1 MAENVELQGLEFK
14 ISNDSASAESGLNRL
29 KTALENLKT
38 ATQGGTTGLKNTA
51 KGIAAISEAVK
62 GLDVSQKLSNLAD
75 SLSKLNGIK
84 DLKISSSIGN
94 QLSAISTAVNNIQDA
109 DGSKLEALANGL
121 RPLSELGKSQMGSF
135 INQLKKLPEVITEL
149 DKADVGK
156 FADQMTRL
164 SAAMKPFAD
173 EMQKVSTGFSSFPS
187 RIQKVTTATNKYGN
201 AANSAAA
208 KTNIL
213 GKALKSL
220 GFSSALYILHRLSG
234 AMADAVLG
242 ATEWEGIMYRF
253 GRAFGDSAQENYE
266 WIKRLSDEMMIDTQ
280 TFMQYSSIFGTM
292 LKGYGVVADDAAK
305 MAMNYTELTYDIWA
319 GYNDI
324 YKTFE
329 DAAVAVRAAIAGEVE
344 PIRKAGFTIVDS
356 QLKMTAANA
365 KLSSSVQQLTEREEK
380 LNNLL
385 STTVNESLLK
395 TTAANYG
402 LAYSSQTAS
411 EELKSYLR
419 YLTLVD
425 QAQAQGLIGTY
436 AKEMNTAEGL
446 LRTLRQQLKS
456 LSNELSSLFLPIL
469 VRVLPYVQAFVS
481 LIRDA
486 IAALAALFGV
496 DIQPVDFSGIS
507 SGLDAGADSAENM
520 ADSLGDAG
528 DAAKKLKQYL
538 AGFDELNVMPQ
549 MSDASSLGSAL
560 GGLDGGAY
568 AGMFD
573 IDKLWDEEIFKNI
586 NSQVDELKEKLK
598 DILEGAAAIGTAFLS
613 WKIAQSAVSL
623 LDKLKLLKGANWAY
637 GITFSIVG
645 LGLFLDA
652 WDKIKTAMADI
663 LENGPNLSNVSE
675 LISGFAESLGVAFL
689 ALGKLD
695 TGGAMLVIS
704 GLSGIVSEIADIA
717 KNGATFDNATNL
729 LRHFGV
735 FMTGLGIL
743 LRDNKTTGAGLFLT
757 GVTLLARN
765 LQGFLEAIR
774 TGDWSGV
781 DKVEAFAGILLTVAG
796 VVVTIGKFKQAT
808 AAVGSVK
815 EATNSMQT
823 VSNAIGGAGGGAG
836 GGGLNASLKNVAQ
849 NLGWGLVIVTEVAA
863 AAIIFVGAIWIL
875 GEELRKVSEA
885 WQPVID
891 NAGTV
896 AIAVGVGTGL
906 LVGIG
911 AACYAL
917 GALGGKAALNIGIG
931 TLILLELGIA
941 TTLFLAEIW
950 AVGKGLDEIGKAWQ
964 PVLDNGET
972 IKTAILVGTGLLVGI
987 GVVTAALGAITIAS
1001 AGTLPL
1007 AIAIGTAV
1015 LAELAIAFIAF
1026 SESLVAVAD
1035 ELNDRVSP
1043 ALSRLNA
1050 NLPTLKSDMEN
1061 FTTYMTE
1068 FAGQVS
1074 SYTKSM
1080 GSVTWDS
1087 IVTGFQRLFSG
1098 DPIGSLA
1105 DDVGDV
1111 YDGVSALNGKLELA
1125 NPELTLA
1132 VQMMSD
1138 YVSLM
1143 NQLQSLTKKGGNASN
1158 LATDTF
1164 TNLRNVGVK
1173 LVTGLVAGIDAK
1185 ISTFN
1190 SRLTSM
1196 RTSITNNF
1204 SIAATNA
1211 CNSIQRIINK
1221 LNQLPGRVSITVDMR
1236 QFGSISGVNTYAS
1249 GGFVDEGQLFIA
1261 REAGAEM
1268 VGGIGRRT
1276 AVANNDQITDGI
1288 AQAVFDAL
1296 AETGLIEY
1304 VRSIDQS
1311 ARTTAKKEFTLG
1323 KPSSSAGRWVSQ
1335 SVEAYELV
1343 RG

>member
-75 SLSKLNGIK
+75 SLSKLNSIK

-94 QLSAISTAVNNIQDA
+94 QLSAISTAVSGVKFT
-109 DGSKLEALANGL
+109 DGDKLESLANGL

-156 FADQMTRL
+156 FADQMTKL

-173 EMQKVSTGFSSFPS
+173 EMQKVSNGFSSFPS
-187 RIQKVTTATNKYGN
+187 RIQKVISSSEQYNN
-201 AANSAAA
+201 AMQKA
-208 KTNIL
+208 KTQTNGFGLAIKGLKFGTLLYAFRKVASFL
-213 GKALKSL
+213 GYAITKAGEYQEDLNLFTVSMGAYAEEAYNYAQK
-220 GFSSALYILHRLSG
+220 FSE
-234 AMADAVLG
+234 VLG
-242 ATEWEGIMYRF
+242 IDPAEWMRNQGVFNTIISGF
-253 GRAFGDSAQENYE
+253 GVAADKAAFMSKN
-266 WIKRLSDEMMIDTQ
+266 LTQ
-280 TFMQYSSIFGTM
+280 LG
-292 LKGYGVVADDAAK
+292 
-305 MAMNYTELTYDIWA
+305 YDIA
-319 GYNDI
+319 SFYNI
-324 YKTFE
+324 NFS
-329 DAAVAVRAAIAGEVE
+329 DAMQKVQSGIAGELE
-344 PIRKAGFTIVDS
+344 PLRRLGYDLSVARLQQEALNLGITKSVSAMTQAEKA
-356 QLKMTAANA
+356 Q
-365 KLSSSVQQLTEREEK
+365 
-380 LNNLL
+380 
-385 STTVNESLLK
+385 
-395 TTAANYG
+395 
-402 LAYSSQTAS
+402 
-411 EELKSYLR
+411 LR
-419 YLTLVD
+419 YYAMMTQVT
-425 QAQAQGLIGTY
+425 QVQGDM
-436 AKEMNTAEGL
+436 A
-446 LRTLRQQLKS
+446 RTLENPTNMLRVFKAQLEQVARS
-456 LSNELSSLFLPIL
+456 IGNLFIPIL
-469 VRVLPYVQAFVS
+469 TKALPVLIAFAKA
-481 LIRDA
+481 LQEI
-486 IAALAALFGV
+486 IAAVAALFGV
-496 DIQPVDFSGIS
+496 TLNAPEWDNSF
-507 SGLDAGADSAENM
+507 AGAATGSSEIADNLSDATDS
-520 ADSLGDAG
+520 
-528 DAAKKLKQYL
+528 AKKLKQYL

-549 MSDASSLGSAL
+549 TADASSSGGL
-560 GGLDGGAY
+560 GGLGGGDLGIDLPGYDFLKNAVSESIDEWQKKLEPFVNWVTSHLQEILDIA
-568 AGMFD
+568 AG
-573 IDKLWDEEIFKNI
+573 
-586 NSQVDELKEKLK
+586 
-598 DILEGAAAIGTAFLS
+598 IGTAFLA
-613 WKIAQSAVSL
+613 WNVSKSL
-623 LDKLKLLKGANWAY
+623 AATLDKLSNLQLSGFKTPGFLLGSLMGLSDLNEFLKYAKDILKNGANFQN
-637 GITFSIVG
+637 ITGAVSEFVG
-645 LGLFLDA
+645 MVGDISLMTGHL
-652 WDKIKTAMADI
+652 KTAGVLKVIQGVGEIIGAIKDI
-663 LENGPNLSNVSE
+663 SANGVNWDNATRAIRGLTN
-675 LISGFAESLGVAFL
+675 IAIGVGIF
-689 ALGKLD
+689 
-695 TGGAMLVIS
+695 TGHLKVAAWSAAIQ
-704 GLSGIVSEIADIA
+704 GLSSVIGEIA
-717 KNGATFDNATNL
+717 KNWD
-729 LRHFGV
+729 
-735 FMTGLGIL
+735 
-743 LRDNKTTGAGLFLT
+743 
-757 GVTLLARN
+757 
-765 LQGFLEAIR
+765 AIKK
-774 TGDWSGV
+774 GDWSGV
-781 DKVEAFAGILLTVAG
+781 DKATMAIGAIEAIGGIVIAL
-796 VVVTIGKFKQAT
+796 GKFKQIASAT
-808 AAVGSVK
+808 NAGASIK

-823 VSNAIGGAGGGAG
+823 VSNAIGGAGNGAG
-836 GGGLNASLKNVAQ
+836 GGGLNASLKSVAQ

-863 AAIIFVGAIWIL
+863 AAIIFSGAIWIL

-906 LVGIG
+906 LAGIG

-917 GALGGKAALNIGIG
+917 GTLGGAAALNIGVG

-964 PVLDNGET
+964 PVLDNGDT

-1015 LAELAIAFIAF
+1015 LAELAVAFIAF

-1050 NLPTLKSDMEN
+1050 NLPTLKSDMED

-1087 IVTGFQRLFSG
+1087 IVAGFQRLFSG

-1164 TNLRNVGVK
+1164 TNLRNVGEK
-1173 LVTGLVAGIDAK
+1173 LVTGLVTGIDAK

-1276 AVANNDQITDGI
+1276 AVANNDQIADGI

-1296 AETGLIEY
+1296 AETGLIEC

-1335 SVEAYELV
+1335 SMEAYDLV

>member
-62 GLDVSQKLSNLAD
+62 GLDISQKLSNLAD

-94 QLSAISTAVNNIQDA
+94 QLSAISTAVSSVKFT
-109 DGSKLEALANGL
+109 DGDKLESLANGL

-135 INQLKKLPEVITEL
+135 INQLKKLPEVMAEL
-149 DKADVGK
+149 DKTDIGK

-187 RIQKVTTATNKYGN
+187 KIQKVTTATNKYGN

-208 KTNIL
+208 KTNVL

-220 GFSSALYILHRLSG
+220 GFSGALYILHRLSG
-234 AMADAVLG
+234 VMADAILG
-242 ATEWEGIMYRF
+242 ATEWEGVMYRF
-253 GRAFGDSAQENYE
+253 GRAFGDSAQENYK

-329 DAAVAVRAAIAGEVE
+329 DAAVAVRSAIAGEVE

-356 QLKMTAANA
+356 QLK
-365 KLSSSVQQLTEREEK
+365 V
-380 LNNLL
+380 
-385 STTVNESLLK
+385 
-395 TTAANYG
+395 TAANYG
-402 LAYSSQTAS
+402 IAYSSQAAS

-419 YLTLVD
+419 YLTLVN
-425 QAQAQGLIGTY
+425 QAHAQGLIGTY

-456 LSNELSSLFLPIL
+456 LANELGSLFLPIL

-496 DIQPVDFSGIS
+496 DLQPVDFSGIS

-549 MSDASSLGSAL
+549 TTNASAAGAL
-560 GGLDGGAY
+560 GGLGGGAY

-613 WKIAQSAVSL
+613 WKIAQSAIAF

-717 KNGATFDNATNL
+717 KNGVTFDNATNL

-743 LRDNKTTGAGLFLT
+743 MRDNKTTGAGLFLT

-765 LQGFLEAIR
+765 LQGFLEVIR

-781 DKVEAFAGILLTVAG
+781 DKVEAFAGLLLTVAG
-796 VVVTIGKFKQAT
+796 IVVTIGKFKQAT
-808 AAVGSVK
+808 AAVGAVK

-836 GGGLNASLKNVAQ
+836 GGGLNASLKSVAQ
-849 NLGWGLVIVTEVAA
+849 NLGWGLVILTEVAA

-1001 AGTLPL
+1001 AGTLPV
-1007 AIAIGTAV
+1007 AIAIGAGV
-1015 LAELAIAFIAF
+1015 LGELALAFIGF

-1043 ALSRLNA
+1043 ALSRMNEK
-1050 NLPTLKSDMEN
+1050 LPTLKSDMED

-1098 DPIGSLA
+1098 DPIGILA

-1143 NQLQSLTKKGGNASN
+1143 NQLQSLTKQGGSASN

-1164 TNLRNVGVK
+1164 TNLRNVGEK

>member
-14 ISNDSASAESGLNRL
+14 ISNDSASAENGLNRL
-29 KTALENLKT
+29 KTALEGLKT

-75 SLSKLNGIK
+75 SLSKLNSIK

-94 QLSAISTAVNNIQDA
+94 QLSAISTAVSSVKFT
-109 DGSKLEALANGL
+109 DGDKLEALANGL
-121 RPLSELGKSQMGSF
+121 RPLSELGKANMTSF
-135 INQLKKLPEVITEL
+135 ISQLKKLPEVITEL

-156 FADQMTRL
+156 FADQMNKL

-187 RIQKVTTATNKYGN
+187 KIQKVATATNKYGA

-220 GFSSALYILHRLSG
+220 GFSGALYILHRLSG

-329 DAAVAVRAAIAGEVE
+329 DAAIAVRSAIAGEVE

-356 QLKMTAANA
+356 QLK
-365 KLSSSVQQLTEREEK
+365 V
-380 LNNLL
+380 
-385 STTVNESLLK
+385 
-395 TTAANYG
+395 TAANYG
-402 LAYSSQTAS
+402 IAYSSQAAS

-419 YLTLVD
+419 YLTMVD
-425 QAQAQGLIGTY
+425 QAHAQGLIGTY

-456 LSNELSSLFLPIL
+456 LANELGSLFLPIL
-469 VRVLPYVQAFVS
+469 VRVLAYVQAFVS

-496 DIQPVDFSGIS
+496 DIQPVDFSSIS

-549 MSDASSLGSAL
+549 TSDAISSAGSL
-560 GGLDGGAY
+560 GGLGGGAY

-613 WKIAQSAVSL
+613 WKIAQSAIAF

-652 WDKIKTAMADI
+652 WDKIKTAVADI

-704 GLSGIVSEIADIA
+704 GLSGILSEIADIS
-717 KNGATFDNATNL
+717 KNGVTFDNATNL

-743 LRDNKTTGAGLFLT
+743 MRDNKTTGAGLFLT

-815 EATNSMQT
+815 EATSSMQT
-823 VSNAIGGAGGGAG
+823 VSNAIGGAGSGAG
-836 GGGLNASLKNVAQ
+836 GGGLNASLKSVAQ

-875 GEELRKVSEA
+875 GEELGKVGEA
-885 WQPVID
+885 WQPVIE

-906 LVGIG
+906 LAGIG

-917 GALGGKAALNIGIG
+917 GSLGGAVALNIGIG
-931 TLILLELGIA
+931 TLILLELGVA
-941 TTLFLAEIW
+941 AALFLAEIW
-950 AVGKGLDEIGKAWQ
+950 GIGKALDEIGQAWQ

-972 IKTAILVGTGLLVGI
+972 IATGIGLGTALLVGI
-987 GVVTAALGAITIAS
+987 GVVTAALGVATVAS
-1001 AGTLPL
+1001 AGLLPL
-1007 AIAIGTAV
+1007 AIGIGTAILV
-1015 LAELAIAFIAF
+1015 ELAVAFIAF
-1026 SESLVAVAD
+1026 TESLVAVAD
-1035 ELNDRVSP
+1035 ELSDNLSP
-1043 ALSRLNA
+1043 ALERLNKK
-1050 NLPTLKSDMEN
+1050 LPSLSDNMGN
-1061 FTTYMTE
+1061 FVDFMTK
-1068 FAGQVS
+1068 FAGHVVRYTEVSAIAGLSATIDTIVGWFTQDPIDKLAKDVNNIYEQTSTLNEKLKIAVPELRTAVRMLS
-1074 SYTKSM
+1074 SYEELITQMQKLTSQ
-1080 GSVTWDS
+1080 G
-1087 IVTGFQRLFSG
+1087 G
-1098 DPIGSLA
+1098 D
-1105 DDVGDV
+1105 
-1111 YDGVSALNGKLELA
+1111 
-1125 NPELTLA
+1125 T
-1132 VQMMSD
+1132 
-1138 YVSLM
+1138 
-1143 NQLQSLTKKGGNASN
+1143 SN
-1158 LATDTF
+1158 LATDTY
-1164 TNLRNVGVK
+1164 TNLRNVGEN
-1173 LVTGLVAGIDAK
+1173 LVTGFVAGIDGK
-1185 ISTFN
+1185 STLFTDK
-1190 SRLTSM
+1190 LTSM
-1196 RTSITNNF
+1196 QTSITNSF
-1204 SIAATNA
+1204 STAETNA

-1221 LNQLPGRVSITVDMR
+1221 LNQLPSTVSVTVDMR
-1236 QFGSISGVNTYAS
+1236 QFGNISGIRTYAN

-1276 AVANNDQITDGI
+1276 AVANNDQIVEGITYGVREANDDVVTAIYAVAQQIITAMREQGGNSGNFDLGRYI
-1288 AQAVFDAL
+1288 AQQQ
-1296 AETGLIEY
+1296 
-1304 VRSIDQS
+1304 RNN
-1311 ARTTAKKEFTLG
+1311 ARVNG
-1323 KPSSSAGRWVSQ
+1323 
-1335 SVEAYELV
+1335 
-1343 RG
+1343 

>member
-51 KGIAAISEAVK
+51 KGIAAISDAVK
-62 GLDVSQKLSNLAD
+62 GMDVSQKLSNLAD

-94 QLSAISTAVNNIQDA
+94 QLSAISTAVSSVKFT
-109 DGSKLEALANGL
+109 DGDKLESLANGL

-135 INQLKKLPEVITEL
+135 INQLKKLPEVMAEL
-149 DKADVGK
+149 DKTDIGK

-187 RIQKVTTATNKYGN
+187 KIQKVTTATNKYGN

-208 KTNIL
+208 KTNVL

-220 GFSSALYILHRLSG
+220 GFSGALYILHRLSG
-234 AMADAVLG
+234 VMADAILG
-242 ATEWEGIMYRF
+242 ATEWEGVMYRF

-329 DAAVAVRAAIAGEVE
+329 DAAVAVRSAIAGEVE

-356 QLKMTAANA
+356 QLK
-365 KLSSSVQQLTEREEK
+365 V
-380 LNNLL
+380 
-385 STTVNESLLK
+385 
-395 TTAANYG
+395 TAANYG
-402 LAYSSQTAS
+402 IAYSSQAAS

-419 YLTLVD
+419 YLTLVN
-425 QAQAQGLIGTY
+425 QAHAQGLIGTY

-456 LSNELSSLFLPIL
+456 LANELGSLFLPIL

-496 DIQPVDFSGIS
+496 DLQPVDFSGIS

-549 MSDASSLGSAL
+549 TTNASAAGAL
-560 GGLDGGAY
+560 GGLGGGAY

-613 WKIAQSAVSL
+613 WKIAQSAIAF

-717 KNGATFDNATNL
+717 KNGVTFDNATNL

-743 LRDNKTTGAGLFLT
+743 MRDNKTTGAGLFLT

-765 LQGFLEAIR
+765 LQGFLEVIR

-781 DKVEAFAGILLTVAG
+781 DKVEAFAGLLLTVAG
-796 VVVTIGKFKQAT
+796 IVVTIGKFKQAT
-808 AAVGSVK
+808 AAVGAVK

-836 GGGLNASLKNVAQ
+836 GGGLNASLKSVAQ
-849 NLGWGLVIVTEVAA
+849 NLGWGLVILTEVAA

-1001 AGTLPL
+1001 AGTLPV
-1007 AIAIGTAV
+1007 AIAIGAGV
-1015 LAELAIAFIAF
+1015 LGELALAFIGF

-1043 ALSRLNA
+1043 ALSRMNEK
-1050 NLPTLKSDMEN
+1050 LPTLKSDMED

-1098 DPIGSLA
+1098 DPIGILA

-1143 NQLQSLTKKGGNASN
+1143 NQLQSLTKQGGSASN

-1164 TNLRNVGVK
+1164 TNLRNVGEK

-1323 KPSSSAGRWVSQ
+1323 KPSSSVGRWVSQ
-1335 SVEAYELV
+1335 SMEAYDLV

>member
-29 KTALENLKT
+29 KTALENLKS

-62 GLDVSQKLSNLAD
+62 GLDISQKLSNLAD

-94 QLSAISTAVNNIQDA
+94 QLSAISTAVSSVKFT
-109 DGSKLEALANGL
+109 DGDKLESLANGL

-135 INQLKKLPEVITEL
+135 INQLKKLPEVMAEL
-149 DKADVGK
+149 DKTDIGK

-187 RIQKVTTATNKYGN
+187 KIQKVTTATNKYGN

-208 KTNIL
+208 KTNVL

-220 GFSSALYILHRLSG
+220 GFSGALYILHRLSG
-234 AMADAVLG
+234 VMADAILG
-242 ATEWEGIMYRF
+242 ATEWEGVMYRF

-329 DAAVAVRAAIAGEVE
+329 DAAVAVRSAIAGEVE

-356 QLKMTAANA
+356 QLK
-365 KLSSSVQQLTEREEK
+365 V
-380 LNNLL
+380 
-385 STTVNESLLK
+385 
-395 TTAANYG
+395 TAANYG
-402 LAYSSQTAS
+402 IAYSSQAAS

-419 YLTLVD
+419 YLTLVN
-425 QAQAQGLIGTY
+425 QAHAQGLIGTY

-456 LSNELSSLFLPIL
+456 LANELGSLFLPIL

-496 DIQPVDFSGIS
+496 DLQPVDFSGIS

-549 MSDASSLGSAL
+549 TTNASAAGAL
-560 GGLDGGAY
+560 GGLGGGAY

-613 WKIAQSAVSL
+613 WKIAQSAIAF

-717 KNGATFDNATNL
+717 KNGVTFDNATNL

-743 LRDNKTTGAGLFLT
+743 MRDNKTTGAGLFLT

-765 LQGFLEAIR
+765 LQGFLEVIR

-781 DKVEAFAGILLTVAG
+781 DKVEAFAGLLLTVAG
-796 VVVTIGKFKQAT
+796 IVVTIGKFKQAT
-808 AAVGSVK
+808 AAVGAVK

-836 GGGLNASLKNVAQ
+836 GGGLNASLKSVAQ
-849 NLGWGLVIVTEVAA
+849 NLGWGLVILTEVAA

-896 AIAVGVGTGL
+896 AIAVGVGAGL
-906 LVGIG
+906 LTVIG
-911 AACYAL
+911 VACYAL
-917 GALGGKAALNIGIG
+917 GSLGGAVALNIGIG
-931 TLILLELGIA
+931 TLILLELGVA
-941 TTLFLAEIW
+941 AALFLAEIW
-950 AVGKGLDEIGKAWQ
+950 GIGKALDEIGQAWQ

-972 IKTAILVGTGLLVGI
+972 IATGIGLGTALLVGI
-987 GVVTAALGAITIAS
+987 GVVTAALGVATVAT
-1001 AGTLPL
+1001 AGLLPV
-1007 AIAIGTAV
+1007 AIGLGTAILV
-1015 LAELAIAFIAF
+1015 ELAVAFVAF
-1026 SESLVAVAD
+1026 TESLIAVAD
-1035 ELNDRVSP
+1035 EINNNLSP
-1043 ALSRLNA
+1043 ALRRLNPK
-1050 NLPTLKSDMEN
+1050 LPVLKSDMYD
-1061 FTTYMTE
+1061 FTVYMTD
-1068 FAGQVS
+1068 FAEAVS
-1074 SYTKSM
+1074 LYTKSM
-1080 GSVTWDS
+1080 GKVTWDS
-1087 IVTGFQRLFSG
+1087 IVTGFQRLFARN
-1098 DPIGSLA
+1098 PIGSLA
-1105 DDVGDV
+1105 NDVNGIYTDV
-1111 YDGVSALNGKLELA
+1111 STLNAKLTLA
-1125 NPELTLA
+1125 NPELVLA
-1132 VQMMSD
+1132 VQLMTS
-1138 YVSLM
+1138 YVDLM
-1143 NQLQSLTKKGGNASN
+1143 NQLQVLVQKGHDASG
-1158 LATDTF
+1158 LPSDMF
-1164 TNLRNVGVK
+1164 TNMRNVGTN
-1173 LVTGLVAGIDAK
+1173 LVTGFVAGID
-1185 ISTFN
+1185 
-1190 SRLTSM
+1190 SM
-1196 RTSITNNF
+1196 RISLSDRISSITL
-1204 SIAATNA
+1204 SISNSFANAANSA
-1211 CNSIQRIINK
+1211 CYSIQRIIR
-1221 LNQLPGRVSITVDMR
+1221 QLMEIPGSFGISMEVSAY
-1236 QFGSISGVNTYAS
+1236 GSGIQAYAD

-1261 REAGAEM
+1261 REAGTEM
-1268 VGGIGRRT
+1268 VGSIGRRT
-1276 AVANNDQITDGI
+1276 AVANNDQIVEGI
-1288 AQAVFDAL
+1288 TYGVREANDDVVTAIYAVAQQIIGAMQEQNNGNGRFDLGAYI
-1296 AETGLIEY
+1296 ARQQRET
-1304 VRSIDQS
+1304 
-1311 ARTTAKKEFTLG
+1311 ARMNG
-1323 KPSSSAGRWVSQ
+1323 
-1335 SVEAYELV
+1335 
-1343 RG
+1343 

>member
-62 GLDVSQKLSNLAD
+62 GLDISQKLSNLAD

-94 QLSAISTAVNNIQDA
+94 QLSAISTAVSSVKFT
-109 DGSKLEALANGL
+109 DGDKLESLANGL

-135 INQLKKLPEVITEL
+135 INQLKKLPEVMAEL
-149 DKADVGK
+149 DKTDIGK

-187 RIQKVTTATNKYGN
+187 KIQKVTTATNKYGN

-208 KTNIL
+208 KTNVL

-220 GFSSALYILHRLSG
+220 GFSGALYILHRLSG
-234 AMADAVLG
+234 VMADAILG
-242 ATEWEGIMYRF
+242 ATEWEGVMYRF

-329 DAAVAVRAAIAGEVE
+329 DAAVAVRSAIAGEVE

-356 QLKMTAANA
+356 QLK
-365 KLSSSVQQLTEREEK
+365 V
-380 LNNLL
+380 
-385 STTVNESLLK
+385 
-395 TTAANYG
+395 TAANYG
-402 LAYSSQTAS
+402 IAYSSQAAS

-419 YLTLVD
+419 YLTLVN
-425 QAQAQGLIGTY
+425 QAHAQGLIGTY

-456 LSNELSSLFLPIL
+456 LANELGSLFLPIL

-496 DIQPVDFSGIS
+496 DLQPVDFSGIS

-549 MSDASSLGSAL
+549 TTNASAAGAL
-560 GGLDGGAY
+560 GGLGGGAY

-613 WKIAQSAVSL
+613 WKIAQSAIAF

-717 KNGATFDNATNL
+717 KNGVTFDNATNL

-743 LRDNKTTGAGLFLT
+743 MRDNKTTGAGLFLT

-765 LQGFLEAIR
+765 LQGFLEVIR

-781 DKVEAFAGILLTVAG
+781 DKVEAFAGLLLTVAG
-796 VVVTIGKFKQAT
+796 IVVTIGKFKQAT
-808 AAVGSVK
+808 AAVGAVK

-836 GGGLNASLKNVAQ
+836 GGGLNASLKSVAQ
-849 NLGWGLVIVTEVAA
+849 NLGWGLVILTEVAA

-1001 AGTLPL
+1001 AGTLPV
-1007 AIAIGTAV
+1007 AIAIGAGV
-1015 LAELAIAFIAF
+1015 LGELALAFIGF

-1043 ALSRLNA
+1043 ALSRMNEK
-1050 NLPTLKSDMEN
+1050 LPTLKSDMED

-1098 DPIGSLA
+1098 DPIGILA

-1143 NQLQSLTKKGGNASN
+1143 NQLQSLTKQGGSASN

-1164 TNLRNVGVK
+1164 TNLRNVGEK

>member
-62 GLDVSQKLSNLAD
+62 GLDISQKLSNLAD

-94 QLSAISTAVNNIQDA
+94 QLSAISTAVSSVKFT
-109 DGSKLEALANGL
+109 DGDKLEALADGL

-149 DKADVGK
+149 DKANIGK
-156 FADQMTRL
+156 FADQMTKL

-187 RIQKVTTATNKYGN
+187 KIQKVTTATNKYGN
-201 AANSAAA
+201 AANSAAT

-220 GFSSALYILHRLSG
+220 GFSGALYILHRLSG
-234 AMADAVLG
+234 VMADAILG
-242 ATEWEGIMYRF
+242 ATEWEGVMYRF

-280 TFMQYSSIFGTM
+280 TFMQYASIFGTM

-329 DAAVAVRAAIAGEVE
+329 DAAVAVRSAIAGEVE

-356 QLKMTAANA
+356 QLK
-365 KLSSSVQQLTEREEK
+365 V
-380 LNNLL
+380 
-385 STTVNESLLK
+385 
-395 TTAANYG
+395 TAANYG
-402 LAYSSQTAS
+402 IAYSSQAAS

-419 YLTLVD
+419 YLTLVN

-456 LSNELSSLFLPIL
+456 LANELGSLFLPIL

-496 DIQPVDFSGIS
+496 DLQPVDFSSIS

-549 MSDASSLGSAL
+549 TANASAAGAL
-560 GGLDGGAY
+560 GGLSGGAY

-573 IDKLWDEEIFKNI
+573 IDKLWDEEIFKSI

-613 WKIAQSAVSL
+613 WKIAQSAIAF

-645 LGLFLDA
+645 IGLFLDA

-704 GLSGIVSEIADIA
+704 GLAGIVSEIADIA

-765 LQGFLEAIR
+765 LQGFLEAIK

-781 DKVEAFAGILLTVAG
+781 DKVEAFAGMLLTVAG

-823 VSNAIGGAGGGAG
+823 VSDAIGGAGGGAG
-836 GGGLNASLKNVAQ
+836 GGGLNASLKSVAQ
-849 NLGWGLVIVTEVAA
+849 NLGWGLVIITEVAA

-885 WQPVID
+885 WQPVIE

-917 GALGGKAALNIGIG
+917 GTLGGAAALNIGVG

-964 PVLDNGET
+964 PVLDNGDT

-1050 NLPTLKSDMEN
+1050 NLPTLKSDMED

-1111 YDGVSALNGKLELA
+1111 YNGVSALNGKLELA

-1190 SRLTSM
+1190 SRLNSM

-1335 SVEAYELV
+1335 SMEAYDLV

>member
-62 GLDVSQKLSNLAD
+62 GLDISQKLSNLAD
-75 SLSKLNGIK
+75 SLSKLNGIR

-94 QLSAISTAVNNIQDA
+94 QLSAISTAVSSVKFT
-109 DGSKLEALANGL
+109 DGDKLESLANGL

-135 INQLKKLPEVITEL
+135 INQLKKLPEVMAEL
-149 DKADVGK
+149 DKTDIGK

-187 RIQKVTTATNKYGN
+187 KIQKVTTATNKYGN

-208 KTNIL
+208 KTNVL

-220 GFSSALYILHRLSG
+220 GFSGALYILHRLSG
-234 AMADAVLG
+234 VMADAILG
-242 ATEWEGIMYRF
+242 ATEWEGVMYRF

-329 DAAVAVRAAIAGEVE
+329 DAAVAVRSAIAGEVE

-356 QLKMTAANA
+356 QLK
-365 KLSSSVQQLTEREEK
+365 V
-380 LNNLL
+380 
-385 STTVNESLLK
+385 
-395 TTAANYG
+395 TAANYG
-402 LAYSSQTAS
+402 IAYSSQAAS

-419 YLTLVD
+419 YLTLVN
-425 QAQAQGLIGTY
+425 QAHAQGLIGTY

-456 LSNELSSLFLPIL
+456 LANELGSLFLPIL

-496 DIQPVDFSGIS
+496 DLQPVDFSGIS

-549 MSDASSLGSAL
+549 TTNASAAGAL
-560 GGLDGGAY
+560 GGLGGGAY

-598 DILEGAAAIGTAFLS
+598 VILEGAAAIGTAFLS
-613 WKIAQSAVSL
+613 WKIAQSAIAF

-717 KNGATFDNATNL
+717 KNGVTFDNATNL

-743 LRDNKTTGAGLFLT
+743 MRDNKTTGAGLFLT

-765 LQGFLEAIR
+765 LQGFLEVIR

-781 DKVEAFAGILLTVAG
+781 DKVEAFAGLLLTVAG
-796 VVVTIGKFKQAT
+796 IVVTIGKFKQAT
-808 AAVGSVK
+808 AAVGAVK

-836 GGGLNASLKNVAQ
+836 GGGLNASLKSVAQ
-849 NLGWGLVIVTEVAA
+849 NLGWGLVILTEVAA

-1001 AGTLPL
+1001 AGTLPV
-1007 AIAIGTAV
+1007 AIAIGAGV
-1015 LAELAIAFIAF
+1015 LGELALAFIGF

-1043 ALSRLNA
+1043 ALSRMNEK
-1050 NLPTLKSDMEN
+1050 LPTLKSDMED

-1098 DPIGSLA
+1098 DPIGILA

-1143 NQLQSLTKKGGNASN
+1143 NQLQSLTKQGGSASN

-1164 TNLRNVGVK
+1164 TNLRNVGEK